1 MNKASFTWDSSQS
14 PKLIEIYLNVNA
26 GSLVGIIGAIGSCK
40 SSLLAA
46 ILGEM
51 SLIDGSI
58 THHVQFLPEF
68 DHCILLHHGKI
79 ERQGLFSELLKID
92 KVKQA
97 YENHQTHSEEN
108 NQRSDSN
115 VYDDDDDFMNPIEII
130 DKSSIVRE
138 ETSIN
143 GTISGDVWLKLFTSS
158 YGVYDVTN
166 KWLSLWSSKSEVKQ
180 REKHYPNIYLGL
192 LICTLILALLRAD
205 YFFHVILRGASV
217 LHNNMF
223 KGVLYSS
230 LRFHESNPV
239 GRILNRFSKDQQILD
254 ESLPLTFFDTIQLLI
269 MVLGSIVIIGMAN
282 PWVLLTLIII
292 IPAFLWLR
300 SYYVNTSRE
309 IKRLESISR
318 SLIYTLFS
326 STLSGLMTVRAFKV
340 EDDFVNSFIDKV
352 NANTRGFFMF
362 LGSTRWFGIR
372 LDLMTCCLSF
382 LTAMLT
388 VSLRKKMDSLSA
400 ALGQMYAINLTDIFQ

>member
-1 MNKASFTWDSSQS
+1 IPGNIVLNKASFTWDSSQS

-51 SLIDGSI
+51 SLVDGSSKTYGKI
-58 THHVQFLPEF
+58 AYVSQIPWIFAGTIRENILFSKRFDKEKYERVLKSCCLTTDLFDDSLAALDSTIARKIFQQCISNEEF

-282 PWVLLTLIII
+282 PW
-292 IPAFLWLR
+292 
-300 SYYVNTSRE
+300 
-309 IKRLESISR
+309 
-318 SLIYTLFS
+318 
-326 STLSGLMTVRAFKV
+326 
-340 EDDFVNSFIDKV
+340 
-352 NANTRGFFMF
+352 
-362 LGSTRWFGIR
+362 
-372 LDLMTCCLSF
+372 
-382 LTAMLT
+382 
-388 VSLRKKMDSLSA
+388 
-400 ALGQMYAINLTDIFQ
+400 